1 MKTPTKRRA
10 SRAPKLD
17 PKVFV
22 KAAELIAD
30 SVESYACCALDTA
43 EDSSDGPHCI
53 YFEDVLRPRHL
64 TECRDG
70 DPLSLNTSAYVAW
83 YGPTWIDVNR
93 HARVIGL
100 LLCAEL
106 VKDGFEPSPYKRC

>member
-1 MKTPTKRRA
+1 MKTPSKRRT

-22 KAAELIAD
+22 KAAEYVAIEAED
-30 SVESYACCALDTA
+30 FACCALDTV
-43 EDSSDGPHCI
+43 ENSCEGPHCL
-53 YFEDVLRPRHL
+53 YFEDALRPREGEHH
-64 TECRDG
+64 
-70 DPLSLNTSAYVAW
+70 YAW
-83 YGPTWIDVNR
+83 YGLIIEPSNR

-106 VKDGFEPSPYKRC
+106 VKDGFEPSPYKRG